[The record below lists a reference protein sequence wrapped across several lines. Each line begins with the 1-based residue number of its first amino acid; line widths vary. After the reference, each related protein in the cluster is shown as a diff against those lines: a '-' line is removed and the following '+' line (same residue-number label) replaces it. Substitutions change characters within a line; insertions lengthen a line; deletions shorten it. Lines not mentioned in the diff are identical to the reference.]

1 MKLFAL
7 IGLVA
12 GSLLLLTGCDT
23 PGYSAQ
29 ERNQQIARN
38 WHYEM
43 QQAGDDWDHL
53 LLLRPASHLTIW
65 NVQ

>member
-1 MKLFAL
+1 MKLLAL
-7 IGLVA
+7 LFVLSGML
-12 GSLLLLTGCDT
+12 SLTACGT

-38 WHYEM
+38 WDYEWH
-43 QQAGDDWDHL
+43 QASDDVDHL
-53 LLLRPASHLTIW
+53 LLLRPSSKLTIW